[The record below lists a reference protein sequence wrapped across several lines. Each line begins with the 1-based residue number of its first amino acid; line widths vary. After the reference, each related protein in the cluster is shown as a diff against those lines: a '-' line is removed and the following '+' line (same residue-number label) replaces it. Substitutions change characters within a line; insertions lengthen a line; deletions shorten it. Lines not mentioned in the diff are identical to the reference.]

1 MSEAL
6 TAGKAGVDGALVESG
21 VLSGSISLQPLRPT
35 RGAIASAHLA
45 AMAIRLTILEQARRA
60 GVGHIGSALSV
71 ADIIA
76 ALYSGGMDISD
87 PDAPNRDRL
96 VLSKG
101 HAALALYAALH
112 QRGWLTREELNT
124 YCEDGSLLGVHPEHR
139 LRGVDFSTGSLG
151 HGLAL
156 GAGAALAA
164 RLQGSSRRVFVL
176 LSDGECNEGSIW
188 ESAMF
193 AAHQELSNLVVVI
206 DMNGQQALGY
216 TRHVLDLEP
225 MDRRWDAFGWDAR
238 MVDGHDVGAMLQAMD
253 GLDPVTGPPHVLVAR
268 TTFGRGVSFMENQ
281 IRWHYFPMSDQEY
294 ERAVDEVR
302 SAE

>member
-1 MSEAL
+1 VSEAL
-6 TAGKAGVDGALVESG
+6 TAGQAGVDGALVESG
-21 VLSGSISLQPLRPT
+21 ALSGSISLQPLRPT

-45 AMAIRLTILEQARRA
+45 ALQIRLTILEQAKRA

-76 ALYSGGMDISD
+76 ALYSGGMDVSD

-112 QRGWLTREELNT
+112 QRGWLAREELNT

-193 AAHQELSNLVVVI
+193 AAHQELSNLVVII

-238 MVDGHDVGAMLQAMD
+238 VVDGHDVKAMLQAFGD
-253 GLDPVTGPPHVLVAR
+253 LDPVTGPPHVLVAR

-294 ERAVDEVR
+294 ARAVDEVR

>member
-45 AMAIRLTILEQARRA
+45 AMAIRLTILEQAKRA

-71 ADIIA
+71 ADIVA

-238 MVDGHDVGAMLQAMD
+238 VVDGHDVGAMLQAFD
-253 GLDPVTGPPHVLVAR
+253 DLDPVTGPPHVLVAR

-294 ERAVDEVR
+294 ARAVDEVR

>member
-6 TAGKAGVDGALVESG
+6 TAGKAGVDGALIGSG
-21 VLSGSISLQPLRPT
+21 VLPGSISLQPLRPT

-45 AMAIRLTILEQARRA
+45 ALQIRLTILEQAKRA

-87 PDAPNRDRL
+87 PDAPSRDRL

-225 MDRRWDAFGWDAR
+225 MDRRWDAFGWDTR
-238 MVDGHDVGAMLQAMD
+238 VVDGHDVGAMLQAFD
-253 GLDPVTGPPHVLVAR
+253 DLDPVTGPPHVLVAR

>member
-1 MSEAL
+1 MSE
-6 TAGKAGVDGALVESG
+6 AGKAGVDGALVESG
-21 VLSGSISLQPLRPT
+21 VLSGSISLQRLRLT

-45 AMAIRLTILEQARRA
+45 AMAIRLTILEQAKRA

-71 ADIIA
+71 ADIVA

-238 MVDGHDVGAMLQAMD
+238 VVDGHDVGAMLQAFD
-253 GLDPVTGPPHVLVAR
+253 DLDPVTGPPHVLVAR

-294 ERAVDEVR
+294 ERAIDEVR

>member
-1 MSEAL
+1 VSEAL
-6 TAGKAGVDGALVESG
+6 TAGKAGVDGALVDSG
-21 VLSGSISLQPLRPT
+21 GLTGSISLQPLRLT

-45 AMAIRLTILEQARRA
+45 AMAIRLTILEQAKRA

-238 MVDGHDVGAMLQAMD
+238 VVDGHDVGVMLKAFD
-253 GLDPVTGPPHVLVAR
+253 DLDPVTGPPHVLVAR

-294 ERAVDEVR
+294 ERAADEVR

>member
-1 MSEAL
+1 
-6 TAGKAGVDGALVESG
+6 
-21 VLSGSISLQPLRPT
+21 
-35 RGAIASAHLA
+35 
-45 AMAIRLTILEQARRA
+45 TILEQAKRA

-112 QRGWLTREELNT
+112 QRAWLTREELNP
-124 YCEDGSLLGVHPEHR
+124 YCEDGSL
-139 LRGVDFSTGSLG
+139 
-151 HGLAL
+151 
-156 GAGAALAA
+156 
-164 RLQGSSRRVFVL
+164 
-176 LSDGECNEGSIW
+176 
-188 ESAMF
+188 
-193 AAHQELSNLVVVI
+193 
-206 DMNGQQALGY
+206 
-216 TRHVLDLEP
+216 LDLEP

-238 MVDGHDVGAMLQAMD
+238 VVDGHDVGAMLQAFD
-253 GLDPVTGPPHVLVAR
+253 DLDPVTGPPHVLVAR

-294 ERAVDEVR
+294 ARAVDEVR
-302 SAE
+302 

>member
-1 MSEAL
+1 MGEAL

-21 VLSGSISLQPLRPT
+21 ALSGSISLQPLRPT

-45 AMAIRLTILEQARRA
+45 AMAIRLTILEQAKRA

-76 ALYSGGMDISD
+76 ALYSGGMDIGD
-87 PDAPNRDRL
+87 PDASNRDRL
-96 VLSKG
+96 VLAKG

-124 YCEDGSLLGVHPEHR
+124 YCGDGSLLGVHPEHR
-139 LRGVDFSTGSLG
+139 LRGIDFSTGSLG

-281 IRWHYFPMSDQEY
+281 IRWHYFPMSDEEY

>member
-1 MSEAL
+1 VSEAL

-45 AMAIRLTILEQARRA
+45 ALQIRLTILEQAKRA

-238 MVDGHDVGAMLQAMD
+238 VVDGHDVGVMLQAFD
-253 GLDPVTGPPHVLVAR
+253 DLDPVTGPPHVLVAR

>member
-6 TAGKAGVDGALVESG
+6 TAGKARVDGALVESG
-21 VLSGSISLQPLRPT
+21 VLSGSISLRPLRPT

-45 AMAIRLTILEQARRA
+45 AMAIRLTILEQAKRA

-76 ALYSGGMDISD
+76 ALYSGGMDIGD
-87 PDAPNRDRL
+87 PDASNRDRL

-124 YCEDGSLLGVHPEHR
+124 YCGDGSLLGVHPEHR
-139 LRGVDFSTGSLG
+139 LRGIDFSTGSLG

-238 MVDGHDVGAMLQAMD
+238 VVDGHDVGAMLQAIE

-294 ERAVDEVR
+294 ARAVDEVR

>member
-1 MSEAL
+1 VSEAL

-45 AMAIRLTILEQARRA
+45 ALQIRLTILEQAKRA

-238 MVDGHDVGAMLQAMD
+238 VVDGHDVGVMLQAFD
-253 GLDPVTGPPHVLVAR
+253 DLDPVTGPPHVLVAR

-294 ERAVDEVR
+294 ARAVDEVR

>member
-1 MSEAL
+1 VSEAL

-35 RGAIASAHLA
+35 RGTIASAHLA

-76 ALYSGGMDISD
+76 ALYAGGMDISD

-193 AAHQELSNLVVVI
+193 AAHQELSNLVAVI

-238 MVDGHDVGAMLQAMD
+238 VVDGHDVGAMLQAFD
-253 GLDPVTGPPHVLVAR
+253 DLDPVTGPPHVLVAR

-294 ERAVDEVR
+294 TRAVDEVR

>member
-1 MSEAL
+1 VSEAL
-6 TAGKAGVDGALVESG
+6 TAGKAGVDGALVESS
-21 VLSGSISLQPLRPT
+21 VLSGSISLQPLRRS

-45 AMAIRLTILEQARRA
+45 ALQIRLTILEQAKRA

-139 LRGVDFSTGSLG
+139 LRGIDFSTGSLG

-238 MVDGHDVGAMLQAMD
+238 VVDGHDVEALLQAFD
-253 GLDPVTGPPHVLVAR
+253 DLDPVTGPPHVLVAR

-294 ERAVDEVR
+294 ARAVDEVR

>member
-6 TAGKAGVDGALVESG
+6 TAGKAGVEDALVESG
-21 VLSGSISLQPLRPT
+21 VLSGSISLQPLGPT

-45 AMAIRLTILEQARRA
+45 ALQIRLTILEQAKRA

-87 PDAPNRDRL
+87 PDAPTRDRL

-124 YCEDGSLLGVHPEHR
+124 YCGDGSLLGVHPEHR

-193 AAHQELSNLVVVI
+193 AAHQELSNLVVVV

-238 MVDGHDVGAMLQAMD
+238 VVDGHDVGAMLQAFD
-253 GLDPVTGPPHVLVAR
+253 DLDPVTGPPHVLVAR

-281 IRWHYFPMSDQEY
+281 IRWHYFPMSDEEY
-294 ERAVDEVR
+294 ERALDEVR

>member
-1 MSEAL
+1 VSEAL
-6 TAGKAGVDGALVESG
+6 TAGKAGVDGARVESG
-21 VLSGSISLQPLRPT
+21 VLPRSISLQPLRPT

-45 AMAIRLTILEQARRA
+45 ALQIRLTILEQAKRA

-238 MVDGHDVGAMLQAMD
+238 VVDGHDVAALLQAFED
-253 GLDPVTGPPHVLVAR
+253 LDPVTGPPHVLVAR

-294 ERAVDEVR
+294 ARAVDEVR
-302 SAE
+302 STG

>member
-1 MSEAL
+1 VSEAL
-6 TAGKAGVDGALVESG
+6 AAGPAGVEGALAESE
-21 VLSGSISLQPLRPT
+21 VLSASISLRRLQRPHAPAAAARRAALR
-35 RGAIASAHLA
+35 
-45 AMAIRLTILEQARRA
+45 IRLDILEQSKRA

-71 ADIIA
+71 ADIVA
-76 ALYSGGMDISD
+76 ALYTGGMDIPE

-112 QRGWLTREELNT
+112 HRGWLSRAELDT
-124 YCEDGSLLGVHPEHR
+124 YCGDGSLLGVHPER
-139 LRGVDFSTGSLG
+139 ALRGVDFSTGSLG
-151 HGLAL
+151 HGLAM

-176 LSDGECNEGSIW
+176 LSDGECNEGSVW

-193 AAHQELSNLVVVI
+193 AAHQELSNLVAII

-225 MDRRWDAFGWDAR
+225 MDERWQAFGWDVR
-238 MVDGHDVGAMLQAMD
+238 MVDGHDPGAMIEALD
-253 GLDPVTGPPHVLVAR
+253 SLDPVSGPPHVLVAR
-268 TTFGRGVSFMENQ
+268 TTFGRGVSFMESQ
-281 IRWHYFPMSDQEY
+281 IRWHYLPMSDEEY

-302 SAE
+302 SAD

>member
-1 MSEAL
+1 VSEAL
-6 TAGKAGVDGALVESG
+6 TAGQAGVDGALVESG

-45 AMAIRLTILEQARRA
+45 ALQIRLTILEQAKRA

-76 ALYSGGMDISD
+76 ALYSGGMDVSD

-193 AAHQELSNLVVVI
+193 AAHQELSNLVVII

-238 MVDGHDVGAMLQAMD
+238 VVDGHDVKAMLQAFGD
-253 GLDPVTGPPHVLVAR
+253 LDPVTGPPHVLVAR

-281 IRWHYFPMSDQEY
+281 IRWHYLPMSDQEY
-294 ERAVDEVR
+294 ARAVDEVR

>member
-45 AMAIRLTILEQARRA
+45 AMAIRLTILEQAKRA

-238 MVDGHDVGAMLQAMD
+238 VVDGHDVAALLQAFD
-253 GLDPVTGPPHVLVAR
+253 DLDPVTGPPHVLVAR

-281 IRWHYFPMSDQEY
+281 IRWHYFPMSDEEY

-302 SAE
+302 AAE

>member
-35 RGAIASAHLA
+35 RGTIASAHLA
-45 AMAIRLTILEQARRA
+45 AMAIRLTILEQAKRA

-238 MVDGHDVGAMLQAMD
+238 VLDGHDVAAMLQAFD
-253 GLDPVTGPPHVLVAR
+253 DLDPVTGPPHVLVAR